1 MTVSLRHARLLA
13 LLATLLLGSCSRH
26 DEPAE
31 TPPKPAYAAVAR
43 GRIDV
48 EGGLLSIGMPRE
60 GTLARVDVR
69 EGEQVRR
76 GQPLASLDL
85 QPSRLAVAAAQA
97 ELDQA
102 KAQLAL
108 LGDKLA
114 AAQSRAGRLAAAEQ
128 AGAGDG
134 QSADDARNAAAE
146 LGAQQTAM
154 RAGVTMA
161 EQKLASA
168 RFELEQRT
176 LRAPVDAD
184 VIRVAAQPGASVS
197 PQAGALFV
205 LLPRVPR
212 IVRAELS
219 EAYVNAV
226 RVGMPAL
233 VTADGA
239 PDAAPWH
246 AHVVRIGSVVGPSP
260 LEDDP
265 QQRANN
271 RTVECVLALD
281 DAPTARVGQRVLV
294 RLGGAAASQ
303 EPTKA
308 R

>member
-1 MTVSLRHARLLA
+1 MIFSHRHACLLA
-13 LLATLLLGSCSRH
+13 LLATLPLVACTRHEDPAAAPSR
-26 DEPAE
+26 
-31 TPPKPAYAAVAR
+31 PAYAAVAR

-48 EGGLLSIGMPRE
+48 EGGLLKIGMPRE
-60 GTLARVDVR
+60 GTLAQVDVH

-85 QPSRLAVAAAQA
+85 QPARLAVASAQA

-108 LGDKLA
+108 LGGKLA
-114 AAQSRAGRLAAAEQ
+114 AARSRASRLAAAEQ

-146 LGAQQTAM
+146 LDAQQTAM
-154 RAGVTMA
+154 RAGVSLA
-161 EQKLASA
+161 EQKLAGA

-176 LRAPVDAD
+176 LRAPLDAD
-184 VIRVAAQPGASVS
+184 VIRVTAQPGASVS
-197 PQAGALFV
+197 PQSGALFV
-205 LLPRVPR
+205 LLPRTPR

-226 RVGMPAL
+226 KVGMPAL
-233 VTADGA
+233 VSADGA
-239 PDAAPWH
+239 PQAAPWH
-246 AHVVRIGSVVGPSP
+246 AHVVRIGNVIGPSA

-281 DAPTARVGQRVLV
+281 DAQTPRVGQRVLV
-294 RLGGAAASQ
+294 RLGGEPPQ
-303 EPTKA
+303 ESTKA